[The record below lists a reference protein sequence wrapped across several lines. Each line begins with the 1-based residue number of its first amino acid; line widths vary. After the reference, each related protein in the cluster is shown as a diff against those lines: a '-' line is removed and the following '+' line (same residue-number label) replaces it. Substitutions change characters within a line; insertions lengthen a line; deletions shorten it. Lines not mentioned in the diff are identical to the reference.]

1 MAPMP
6 MTQVA
11 MPHVPM
17 AQASMT
23 QVAERGEETETIS
36 HDESRTFDE
45 VHARVISDD
54 KGKWD
59 VVLPRTETVMQNG
72 KIFFPDCNAYECES
86 GLELSSWAT
95 GQICSRL
102 NIPSAYFK
110 RCPAQLQDEQ
120 FNWWNGDRPEESFD
134 ENEFSQGSNAQES
147 SDKSFESHNGYHS
160 QQNFEPDG
168 YRNGKSQIAGY
179 AFESGLYTGQG
190 KTERWLLRAKGETLR
205 ALFTDRYTPI
215 DNRMLLRC
223 LHRSL
228 PSQLKVQWIAL
239 DEESFHLRLFDPTR
253 VIEVENGD
261 PLMAGLHISNSEVG
275 KRSVTIDAIVYRQVC
290 SNGLIRLI
298 KGKSLMQQR
307 HIAVASGHLVS
318 LLQRAM
324 QQALT
329 TSHEFLEQM
338 VWSATE
344 PINDVESEMKKLTA
358 DWHLSQAFVEQV
370 EARLLNEER
379 THQDKL
385 FGLVNALTR
394 TAQSLNAEQRYDMEV
409 LAGKFLERRL
419 AKRER
424 DVMPRSNKLVALPHS
439 AIESAK
445 VLLGAEEVTS

>member
-1 MAPMP
+1 MLL
-6 MTQVA
+6 TQVA
-11 MPHVPM
+11 EPQVPM

-23 QVAERGEETETIS
+23 QPAERFEKTETIS
-36 HDESRTFDE
+36 HNENCTFDE
-45 VHARVISDD
+45 VHARVHSDD

-59 VVLPRTETVMQNG
+59 VVLPRTETVMQDG

-86 GLELSSWAT
+86 GLELSCWAT

-110 RCPAQLQDEQ
+110 RCPAPLQDEQ
-120 FNWWNGDRPEESFD
+120 FNWWNGDQVEKPFD
-134 ENEFSQGSNAQES
+134 ESDFNDDSNAQE
-147 SDKSFESHNGYHS
+147 D
-160 QQNFEPDG
+160 FEPDG
-168 YRNGKSQIAGY
+168 YKIQSADYGFSSN
-179 AFESGLYTGQG
+179 LYTGQG
-190 KTERWLLRAKGETLR
+190 KAERWLLRAKGETLR
-205 ALFTDRYTPI
+205 AVLTDRYTPI

-228 PSQLKVQWIAL
+228 PSHLKVQWMAL

-261 PLMAGLHISNSEVG
+261 PLMAGIHISNSEVG

-307 HIAVASGHLVS
+307 HIAVASGHFVT

-324 QQALT
+324 QQALSV
-329 TSHEFLEQM
+329 SHEFLEQM
-338 VWSATE
+338 ALSTKE
-344 PINDVESEMKKLTA
+344 PINDVESEMKKLAT
-358 DWHLSQAFVEQV
+358 DWHLSQVFVEQV
-370 EARLLNEER
+370 EDRLLHEER
-379 THQDKL
+379 AHQDKL

-394 TAQSLNAEQRYDMEV
+394 AAQSLDAEKRYDMEI

-419 AKRER
+419 AQRER
-424 DVMPRSNKLVALPHS
+424 DVTRSNKLVALPHP

>member
-1 MAPMP
+1 MLL
-6 MTQVA
+6 TQ
-11 MPHVPM
+11 P
-17 AQASMT
+17 
-23 QVAERGEETETIS
+23 AEHIHESGTIS

-45 VHARVISDD
+45 VHARVHSDD
-54 KGKWD
+54 EGKWD
-59 VVLPRTETVMQNG
+59 VVLPRTETVMQDG
-72 KIFFPDCNAYECES
+72 KIFFPDCRAYECES

-110 RCPAQLQDEQ
+110 RCPVQLQDAQ
-120 FNWWNGDRPEESFD
+120 FNWWNGDRLEESFD
-134 ENEFSQGSNAQES
+134 DANAQEGS
-147 SDKSFESHNGYHS
+147 GESFQSLNGYHD
-160 QQNFEPDG
+160 QQEFEPDS
-168 YRNGKSQIAGY
+168 YRNGSSQAIGY
-179 AFESGLYTGQG
+179 DFKSGLYTGQG
-190 KTERWLLRAKGETLR
+190 KAERWLLRAKGETLR
-205 ALFTDRYTPI
+205 AVLTDRYTPI

-228 PSQLKVQWIAL
+228 PSHLNVQWIAL

-253 VIEVENGD
+253 VIEVKNGD
-261 PLMAGLHISNSEVG
+261 PLMAGIHISNSEVG

-307 HIAVASGHLVS
+307 HIAVAPAHFVS

-324 QQALT
+324 QQALSV
-329 TSHEFLEQM
+329 SHEFLEQM
-338 VWSATE
+338 ALSASE
-344 PINDVESEMKKLTA
+344 PINDVESEMKKLAT
-358 DWHLSQAFVEQV
+358 DWHLSQVFVEQV
-370 EARLLNEER
+370 EDRLLDEER
-379 THQDKL
+379 AHQDKL

-394 TAQSLNAEQRYDMEV
+394 AAQSLDAEKRYDMEV

-424 DVMPRSNKLVALPHS
+424 DVARSNKLMALPHP

>member
-1 MAPMP
+1 MLQ
-6 MTQVA
+6 TQ
-11 MPHVPM
+11 
-17 AQASMT
+17 Q
-23 QVAERGEETETIS
+23 AERIPETVSIS
-36 HDESRTFDE
+36 HDENRTFDE
-45 VHARVISDD
+45 VHARVHSDD

-59 VVLPRTETVMQNG
+59 VVLPRTETVMQEG
-72 KIFFPDCNAYECES
+72 KLFFPDCRAYDCES

-110 RCPAQLQDEQ
+110 RCPAPLRDEQ
-120 FNWWNGDRPEESFD
+120 FNWWNGDRLEESFD
-134 ENEFSQGSNAQES
+134 ESDFTDDSNAQP
-147 SDKSFESHNGYHS
+147 D
-160 QQNFEPDG
+160 FEPDG
-168 YRNGKSQIAGY
+168 YKSQAAGY
-179 AFESGLYTGQG
+179 GFKSGLYTGQG

-205 ALFTDRYTPI
+205 AVLTDRYTPI

-228 PSQLKVQWIAL
+228 PPYLKVQWMAL
-239 DEESFHLRLFDPTR
+239 DEESFHLRLFDPTC

-307 HIAVASGHLVS
+307 HVAVAPAHFVS

-324 QQALT
+324 QQALSA
-329 TSHEFLEQM
+329 SHGFLEQM
-338 VWSATE
+338 AWSAQQ
-344 PINDVESEMKKLTA
+344 PISDMESEMKKLA
-358 DWHLSQAFVEQV
+358 SDWHLSQVFVEQV
-370 EARLLNEER
+370 ESRLRNEER
-379 THQDKL
+379 TYQDTL

-394 TAQSLNAEQRYDMEV
+394 AAQSLDAEQRYDMEV

-419 AKRER
+419 AQRER
-424 DVMPRSNKLVALPHS
+424 DALPRANRLVALPHP

-445 VLLGAEEVTS
+445 VLLGAEEVAS